1 MDTPAHKSSPFYL
14 ATMITFI
21 VIGVVTFISYVYRL
35 YSLIHNMATIA
46 ESSDVLFY
54 TFATIVVVMEILLA
68 VATTVLAS
76 LALSPI
82 AKGHKTHYFTGIFAL
97 RALVGLVAEI
107 LSVVSYA
114 FIQTGK
120 EVGSVLLLGFGSAT
134 FIIDVVVC
142 GFFIAAFFLA
152 QQKITWQVLM
162 YVALLAILVMYTINS
177 AQAINHEIAN
187 EMGGLTLATT
197 ITSFVLFDLAYI
209 LGLLDVHNQPYE
221 LAKSED

>member
-1 MDTPAHKSSPFYL
+1 M
-14 ATMITFI
+14 
-21 VIGVVTFISYVYRL
+21 
-35 YSLIHNMATIA
+35 
-46 ESSDVLFY
+46 
-54 TFATIVVVMEILLA
+54 
-68 VATTVLAS
+68 
-76 LALSPI
+76 
-82 AKGHKTHYFTGIFAL
+82 
-97 RALVGLVAEI
+97 
-107 LSVVSYA
+107 
-114 FIQTGK
+114 
-120 EVGSVLLLGFGSAT
+120 
-134 FIIDVVVC
+134 VC

-221 LAKSED
+221 LPKSED